1 VTFTAREN
9 SRSLFGTWA
18 SCPTIW
24 HTIAERS
31 GEPRRL
37 ARAGAVDQRLTIG
50 QFSDSAVL
58 HAIRHL
64 ELDKE
69 EGLELDAIGGPS
81 SPGQFTALRDG
92 EIDIAITSPDNVL
105 LYATTDQQPLG
116 ERLNVRMLRSI
127 DRGLG
132 LALFSRPEF
141 SSVTDLRGT
150 NVGVDVVRSGFALLL
165 FSMLERGGVS
175 RDQATFVELG
185 ATPKRLVAMEDNQA
199 SATILNAESRVA
211 AQESGMREWLTS
223 ADISDNYLG
232 TVLAVGAGFDPDLAQ
247 TFVAIWTAATEWLI
261 DSPEDEVCSVLAAAN
276 EHLGTPGYV
285 ALLRDPRF
293 GLLLDPAVHA
303 ADLHELCRIRQESDA
318 YAPTP
323 EAVAALAH
331 S

>member
-1 VTFTAREN
+1 MTFTAREN

-31 GEPRRL
+31 GEPRSL

-69 EGLELDAIGGPS
+69 EGLELDAIRVPS
-81 SPGQFTALRDG
+81 SPGQFTALRDD

-116 ERLNVRMLRSI
+116 QRLDVRMLRSI

-141 SSVTDLRGT
+141 STISDLRGT
-150 NVGVDVVRSGFALLL
+150 DIGVDVVRSGFALLL
-165 FSMLERGGVS
+165 FRMLERGGVS

-185 ATPKRLVAMEDNQA
+185 ATPKRLVAMQDNQA

-232 TVLAVGAGFDPDLAQ
+232 TVLAVGAGFDPELAQ
-247 TFVAIWTAATEWLI
+247 TFVAMWTTATEWLI
-261 DSPEDEVCSVLAAAN
+261 DCPEDEVCSVLAAAN

-285 ALLRDPRF
+285 ALLRDSRF
-293 GLLLDPAVHA
+293 GLLRDPSVHEV
-303 ADLHELCRIRQESDA
+303 DLLELCRIRQESDA
-318 YAPTP
+318 YAPSP
-323 EAVAALAH
+323 EAVATLAH